1 MKSNR
6 IFLLTIL
13 VASIA
18 HAKKEDRIEYAAT
31 RVLTSLTT
39 LDGATGDIPTSRA
52 QKSKKQT
59 RKAKPRVGVKK
70 S

>member
-13 VASIA
+13 VAGIA
-18 HAKKEDRIEYAAT
+18 HAKKEDRIEYAAN

-39 LDGATGDIPTSRA
+39 IDGATGDIPTSRT